1 MNSKTVL
8 AAALLGALAVTATSA
23 RAADPLPSWNEGPAK
38 QSIIAFVT
46 KVTTAGS
53 PEFVPVPE
61 RIATFAND
69 GGLGAGRPVGRAADV
84 FPGVVHLRPHQGP
97 RAAAPGVEGQGAV
110 RLRARGRREGRAGRR
125 RARADGDGDG
135 HPRRHDDR
143 GVRDDREGLA
153 RHGKASGDQTP
164 RHREGLPAYARGA
177 RLPAGGR
184 VLDPT

>member
-61 RIATFAND
+61 RIATFDND
-69 GGLGAGRPVGRAADV
+69 GCLWAEQPMYFQALFIFDRIKGLAPQHPEWKDKEPFASVLEGDVKAALAGGGHALMGMGMATHAGMTTEEFETIVKDW
-84 FPGVVHLRPHQGP
+84 L
-97 RAAAPGVEGQGAV
+97 APGTRPG
-110 RLRARGRREGRAGRR
+110 
-125 RARADGDGDG
+125 
-135 HPRRHDDR
+135 
-143 GVRDDREGLA
+143 
-153 RHGKASGDQTP
+153 
-164 RHREGLPAYARGA
+164 
-177 RLPAGGR
+177 
-184 VLDPT
+184 